1 VQDNLKSGD
10 GAASEP
16 VPVWFPTLALNIDL
30 KRCQLAKNH
39 EWLYSHIHIKSIQ
52 NGRMD
57 VEVVILDAEGELV
70 AVASQVAMVM
80 PSARNLA
87 KRNVKQKYKFI
98 VLIHLSFL
106 KLRVVPCPKFRL

>member
-1 VQDNLKSGD
+1 MESAAFLCDCLPTALGRLERIVQDNLKSGD

-70 AVASQVAMVM
+70 AVASQVALVM

-87 KRNVKQKYKFI
+87 KRNVKQK
-98 VLIHLSFL
+98 L
-106 KLRVVPCPKFRL
+106 